1 MANLTVSIPKEL
13 CEKMKRHSEVKWSEV
28 VRKALSEYVDRLELV
43 EGGVVPM
50 KTLAKRMKE
59 KGVDVSKIDLEKAI
73 KYYEEGRKARTEEI
87 VYDTSQLIEF
97 SKKGK
102 FNLAGF
108 TTILNVIEYPK
119 AEQFEELT
127 VIYPVFE
134 DYEEALEIS
143 QDLLRKGTP
152 LQAVDLMTA
161 AICVRRNLTLSTRDQ
176 DFANVKGVRNSFR
189 FELAK

>member
-73 KYYEEGRKARTEEI
+73 KYYEEGRK
-87 VYDTSQLIEF
+87 L
-97 SKKGK
+97 G
-102 FNLAGF
+102 
-108 TTILNVIEYPK
+108 
-119 AEQFEELT
+119 
-127 VIYPVFE
+127 
-134 DYEEALEIS
+134 
-143 QDLLRKGTP
+143 RK
-152 LQAVDLMTA
+152 
-161 AICVRRNLTLSTRDQ
+161 RLSTIQ
-176 DFANVKGVRNSFR
+176 AN
-189 FELAK
+189 L